1 MPEQD
6 PQTPGH
12 ERPAPGPVPWQ
23 GGQPPAGQHEQ
34 QGAWRPEDAGRSEE
48 GWRSQETSQPQE
60 AGRPGN
66 PGPSESAWRSGDAG
80 NSQKGWRSEETRAG
94 STSSAEPAAPDNG
107 NFLEPEMSRRAMLL
121 LGGGASVAVA
131 SVLGLTLL
139 IGGTG
144 ASPAPRDG
152 GFAASE
158 APAPASPPAEQPT
171 ATASPSASAGPSG
184 TPSPSTSPTAPA
196 ATVPQVA
203 GLGSMTA
210 VGRLANRRIPL
221 GALIRVPSSQAT
233 GLVLRSHPP
242 AGTPLPP
249 GGAVTLYVS
258 AGQGG
263 AVTGAHVTVPYFL
276 GQTEQQARTS
286 AAGLGLQVTVN
297 GTGGTVTGQGFAPGA
312 RLLRG
317 STVAL
322 TLG

>member
-1 MPEQD
+1 MP
-6 PQTPGH
+6 
-12 ERPAPGPVPWQ
+12 
-23 GGQPPAGQHEQ
+23 
-34 QGAWRPEDAGRSEE
+34 
-48 GWRSQETSQPQE
+48 
-60 AGRPGN
+60 
-66 PGPSESAWRSGDAG
+66 
-80 NSQKGWRSEETRAG
+80 WRSEEAHSG
-94 STSSAEPAAPDNG
+94 EPGGAERPASG
-107 NFLEPEMSRRAMLL
+107 GFLEPEMSRRAMLL

-139 IGGTG
+139 IGGTK

-152 GFAASE
+152 GFAASQE
-158 APAPASPPAEQPT
+158 SAPPAARQPTTGPAPTASAT
-171 ATASPSASAGPSG
+171 ATPSG
-184 TPSPSTSPTAPA
+184 APTTPA

-263 AVTGAHVTVPYFL
+263 AVTGTRVTVPYFI

-286 AAGLGLQVTVN
+286 AAGLGLQVVVR
-297 GTGGTVTGQGFAPGA
+297 GTGGAVTGQGFVPGA

-317 STVAL
+317 STVTL